1 MQKEQSEINKKAW
14 SYRAYEWWEMK
25 SGNPADT
32 ALDMKQNPQK
42 YLRKHINY
50 LGDIKGKKIANL
62 LGSNGRKAIPLA
74 LLGAEVTVVDISSE
88 NQRYASDT
96 AKEAGVDITYIV
108 SDLLEL
114 DINPMK
120 NTFDIVYLEGG
131 ILHYFSDLKTLTDI
145 IFNLLK
151 YGGRLVLNDFH
162 PIRKVIKTL
171 EDDVLEL
178 EGDYF
183 NNELFYGP
191 VAYKGS
197 FPSNEQN
204 DFPDCLLRYWN
215 LGQIVTAVAASGL
228 VIEQLVEEP
237 RNGEHRFIPGSFT
250 LMANKFHYMK

>member
-1 MQKEQSEINKKAW
+1 M
-14 SYRAYEWWEMK
+14 
-25 SGNPADT
+25 
-32 ALDMKQNPQK
+32 
-42 YLRKHINY
+42 
-50 LGDIKGKKIANL
+50 
-62 LGSNGRKAIPLA
+62 
-74 LLGAEVTVVDISSE
+74 
-88 NQRYASDT
+88 
-96 AKEAGVDITYIV
+96 
-108 SDLLEL
+108 
-114 DINPMK
+114 
-120 NTFDIVYLEGG
+120 
-131 ILHYFSDLKTLTDI
+131 
-145 IFNLLK
+145 
-151 YGGRLVLNDFH
+151 VLNDFH
-162 PIRKVIKTL
+162 PIRKVIKSL

-197 FPSNEQN
+197 FLSNEQN